1 MVKKNNKE
9 NGRVLRVVSMRG
21 RYRLCWAVVDADGEV
36 DYLLPS
42 EDIDLSFRTF
52 EEMKA
57 LIELV
62 EEARKL
68 PVLVVNSLN
77 RSMYIKQDFVE
88 E

>member
-21 RYRLCWAVVDADGEV
+21 RYRLCWAVVDAEGDV

-52 EEMKA
+52 EEMKT

-62 EEARKL
+62 DEARKMS
-68 PVLVVNSLN
+68 VLHVSAAN
-77 RSMYIKQDFVE
+77 RHLLIKQDYTE